1 MMGASMTKTNLFINS
16 LPAYTG
22 DITHDDLRCVDF
34 THVVDVDGV
43 NDIQGQTAGIKLFG
57 ADAKPKSVLIYPNG
71 RKPYPYPHIK
81 GVAVLLGDI
90 KQPIHA
96 VLGLDNAQALFDA
109 LQATPQGGAVITLPD
124 NMDGSFK
131 AVLDAFKPICVYT
144 THDKYIEYK
153 HGDVISYSAPL
164 SVALANETLAD
175 MMASDDITITG
186 NALDLDTQIQ
196 QLQQQIKELSQLDEM
211 RLHLQAP
218 KVAKSHAIGKDKLLQ
233 WVYEYKQGDFIADIV
248 PYTDSVTN
256 DEIYQA
262 LYELIDRHIIIDKPL
277 KVAFVLW
284 VLFTYLIDDCDIAP
298 IAWITAPE
306 KSCGKS
312 TLLGLFE
319 RVVNRPYTM
328 TDPSQAVLYR
338 IMDKYK
344 PCLLIDEIDT
354 GLKDKST
361 ILGILNAGYSRHACK
376 IPKVNMDKGGTVES
390 FNAFGA
396 KVLCGIG
403 GLTGTTASR
412 SIKFELKRKSNN
424 DKVARLN
431 KRTLTHAKT
440 DLIRQKAKRWATDNR
455 QAIIQTEIE
464 LLPINDRVYDN
475 WYILLQIAHVLG
487 VYDTAK
493 QACLTINKAKDE
505 LSTNEQLLFDIREV
519 WRGEKMALKFLLER
533 LIADDEKA
541 WASLNNGQ
549 EMTAHQLGKRLRG
562 FGIAPK
568 TIKTGVSTTAKGYDK
583 DQFTQIWERYLS
595 PKVDEFLF

>member
-1 MMGASMTKTNLFINS
+1 MTKTNLFINS

-464 LLPINDRVYDN
+464 ILPINDRAYDN

-595 PKVDEFLF
+595 PKIDEFLF

>member
-1 MMGASMTKTNLFINS
+1 MTKTNLFINS

-96 VLGLDNAQALFDA
+96 VLGLDNAQALFNA

-262 LYELIDRHIIIDKPL
+262 LYELIDRHIIIDEPL